1 MMELIILLFVWSID
15 LPLLENNPF
24 IFSRLKRYFLLSD
37 VYFVATYFDLVEKSQ
52 NQDEI
57 LYLHLVGLYES
68 NLFMKLYKVFI
79 NKLDSIFFLN
89 KLFFSFLIFLSLI
102 YSWRSGLIFFISAI
116 LLPIIMYYICVLAD
130 YHEAI
135 REIIVLIQQI
145 LENNPTNTGE

>member
-1 MMELIILLFVWSID
+1 MD

-37 VYFVATYFDLVEKSQ
+37 VYFTAPYFDLVEKSQ

-57 LYLHLVGLYES
+57 LYLHLVGLYEY
-68 NLFMKLYKVFI
+68 KLYVKIYKVFTY
-79 NKLDSIFFLN
+79 NLYSAFFFD
-89 KLFFSFLIFLSLI
+89 KLFFSSMIFLNLM
-102 YSWRSGLIFFISAI
+102 YSRRSSLIFFISSI

-135 REIIVLIQQI
+135 
-145 LENNPTNTGE
+145 